1 MWKVH
6 TEILTQEYDIN
17 ILTNDWLWISTSN
30 QQEGG
35 IIISDCSEPL
45 QPWLNKI
52 TLSSIP
58 LIFDE

>member
-17 ILTNDWLWISTSN
+17 ILTNDRLWISTSN

-35 IIISDCSEPL
+35 INISDCSEPL